1 METGLRLVKL
11 NSKRHNRGDC
21 PRLKGQHLRLS
32 LGRCVLLVLRVH
44 SLLQRRSTNILLSPR
59 RHANDPCAECR
70 IPLKSRSAP
79 FAIVCVFLTL
89 HDAAKLAK
97 ANHPHETLTR
107 RASSGALTS
116 RFSSLFRQGL
126 GNTLLTFGGSQS
138 GFVWKRREAYASSC

>member
-1 METGLRLVKL
+1 
-11 NSKRHNRGDC
+11 
-21 PRLKGQHLRLS
+21 
-32 LGRCVLLVLRVH
+32 VH

-70 IPLKSRSAP
+70 IPLESRSAP

-89 HDAAKLAK
+89 HDAARLAE

-126 GNTLLTFGGSQS
+126 GENSSHVWRLAKWFRVETARGVCE
-138 GFVWKRREAYASSC
+138 FVLRLFVNF